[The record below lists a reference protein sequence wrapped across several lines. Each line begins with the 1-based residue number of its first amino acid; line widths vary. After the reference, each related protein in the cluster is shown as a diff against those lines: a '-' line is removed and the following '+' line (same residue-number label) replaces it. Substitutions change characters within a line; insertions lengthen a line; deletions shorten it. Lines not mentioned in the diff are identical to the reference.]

1 MVLEPIETAL
11 PSSPNVF
18 SIAEGLG
25 VVAKMV
31 GTGVLTLEGDGEF
44 DGIIDGVLATVV
56 SDEAL
61 KHTKLPSVLEQLT
74 GQPPLLIRHSL

>member
-1 MVLEPIETAL
+1 MKPLAQ
-11 PSSPNVF
+11 
-18 SIAEGLG
+18 
-25 VVAKMV
+25 
-31 GTGVLTLEGDGEF
+31 LEGDGEF

-74 GQPPLLIRHSL
+74 GQPPLFIRHSL